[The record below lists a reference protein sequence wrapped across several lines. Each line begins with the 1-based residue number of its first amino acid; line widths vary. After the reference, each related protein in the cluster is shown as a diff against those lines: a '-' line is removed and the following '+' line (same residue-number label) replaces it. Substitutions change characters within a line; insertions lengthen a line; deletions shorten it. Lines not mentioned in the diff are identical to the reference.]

1 MSNYRKGHVDIHEIG
16 MHTHLLTL
24 YDGEQ
29 NYFKVYGFCVAEI
42 RLLEITDYDI
52 TQALRIMR
60 TE

>member
-16 MHTHLLTL
+16 KHTHLLTL

-29 NYFKVYGFCVAEI
+29 SNFKVYGFCVAEI

-52 TQALRIMR
+52 TQALRIVR